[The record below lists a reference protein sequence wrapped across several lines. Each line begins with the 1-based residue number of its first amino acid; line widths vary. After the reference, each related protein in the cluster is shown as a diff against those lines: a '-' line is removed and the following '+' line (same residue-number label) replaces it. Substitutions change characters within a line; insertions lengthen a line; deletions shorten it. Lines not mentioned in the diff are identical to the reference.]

1 MQFERPR
8 GTRDY
13 LPEECEER
21 RIVIERI
28 RRVFENYGYGEVITP
43 AFEHLELLTAK
54 AGEEVVDQIY
64 VFNDKAGRKL
74 GLRFELTTPIAR
86 IVAERINLPKPI
98 RFYYIQP
105 VWRYEEPQRGR
116 LREFWQA
123 GVELM
128 GVSGVPGDAEVIA
141 IMINALRR
149 AGLSKFTV
157 HVNDRRVIQ
166 GLLDWAGISCEHMPL
181 AFKTIDKL
189 EKYGVEYVEKGLEA
203 LVKDTARLKCL
214 VEYITSSDPLSMTYE
229 GLGPTAKQG
238 IESLRE
244 LLDEL
249 DEGYGLSSYVKLDF
263 SIVRGLDYYTSF
275 VYEAKTQLG
284 GEIGSVAGGGRYDDL
299 VQMIG
304 GPPIPATGMAIGI
317 ERLIETLKV
326 ESKPRVL
333 SNRRGVILIPVSEE
347 FRRAA
352 TTVAEKLRD
361 HDIISV
367 VDFSG
372 RRIASSLETADKQGY
387 RYAVIVGKREIESGQ
402 LTLRDLDRWV
412 EKKVS
417 MEQLLKELANCT
429 TLI

>member
-1 MQFERPR
+1 M
-8 GTRDY
+8 
-13 LPEECEER
+13 
-21 RIVIERI
+21 
-28 RRVFENYGYGEVITP
+28 FENYGYGEVITP

-64 VFNDKAGRKL
+64 AFNDKAGRKL

-86 IVAERINLPKPI
+86 IVAERIDLPKPI
-98 RFYYIQP
+98 KFYYIQP

-141 IMINALRR
+141 VMINTLRR

-166 GLLDWAGISCEHMPL
+166 GLLDWAGISYEQMPL
-181 AFKTIDKL
+181 ALRIIDKL
-189 EKYGVEYVEKGLEA
+189 EKYGVEYVEKGLNA
-203 LVKDTARLKCL
+203 LVKDTTRLKGFI
-214 VEYITSSDPLSMTYE
+214 EYLTSNDPLSMTYE
-229 GLGPTAKQG
+229 GLGHTAKQG

-249 DEGYGLSSYVKLDF
+249 DEGYGLSSYLKLDF
-263 SIVRGLDYYTSF
+263 SIVRGLDYYTSL
-275 VYEAKTQLG
+275 VYEAKTPLG

-326 ESKPRVL
+326 ESKPKVL
-333 SNRRGVILIPVSEE
+333 GNRRGVILIPVSEE

-352 TTVAEKLRD
+352 ITVAEKLRD

-372 RRIASSLETADKQGY
+372 RRIASSLEIADKQGY